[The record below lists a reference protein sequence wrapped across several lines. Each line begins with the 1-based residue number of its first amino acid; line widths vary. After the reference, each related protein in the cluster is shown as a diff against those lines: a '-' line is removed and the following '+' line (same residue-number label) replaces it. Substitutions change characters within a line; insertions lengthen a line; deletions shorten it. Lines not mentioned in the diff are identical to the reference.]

1 MDSNNPKQTFRKI
14 SGSEA
19 LKYFAS
25 YFKNPLFAIKNI
37 PHWDWLTVLI
47 IQFGLSVLIG
57 AISDCFSQSD
67 LIIFK
72 GVFIFPL
79 SSFLTTF
86 LGAGFFYFL
95 FLIFFNLETNFLR
108 LYTIVFLSHVPF
120 LILRIVKVW
129 IAPIEL
135 IGFAATTALLTVG
148 FVENFQLPKKKMI
161 QIFGILYGIYF
172 AMWAFQQIYHSKTT
186 IDFKSRVNQD
196 ADPSENDES
205 IEDIEKQLQEF

>member
-1 MDSNNPKQTFRKI
+1 MDITNPKQTF
-14 SGSEA
+14 SEA
-19 LKYFAS
+19 LKYFFS

-47 IQFGLSVLIG
+47 IQLSLSLLIG
-57 AISDCFSQSD
+57 FISDLFAQD
-67 LIIFK
+67 TLFIFK
-72 GVFIFPL
+72 GIFIFPL

-95 FLIFFNLETNFLR
+95 FLIFFNTEVNFPR

-120 LILRIVKVW
+120 LILRIIKLW

-161 QIFGILYGIYF
+161 QIFGALYAVYF
-172 AMWAFQQIYHSKTT
+172 AMWAFQQIYQSKNTLE
-186 IDFKSRVNQD
+186 FKSKVNQGT
-196 ADPSENDES
+196 ELEETES
-205 IEDIEKQLQEF
+205 IEDIQEQLNNF

>member
-1 MDSNNPKQTFRKI
+1 MESINPKQKL
-14 SGSEA
+14 SET
-19 LKYFAS
+19 LKYFRL
-25 YFKNPLFAIKNI
+25 YFKNPLFAIKNV
-37 PHWDWLTVLI
+37 PNWDWLTILI
-47 IQFGLSVLIG
+47 TQLALSLLIG
-57 AISDCFSQSD
+57 IISDLFSQTE

-86 LGAGFFYFL
+86 LGTGFFYFL
-95 FLIFFNLETNFLR
+95 FLVFFNLEANFLK

-161 QIFGILYGIYF
+161 QIFGALYAVYF
-172 AMWAFQQIYHSKTT
+172 SMWVFQQIYQSKTT
-186 IDFKSRVNQD
+186 IDFKSKVNQGIEVD
-196 ADPSENDES
+196 KSES
-205 IEDIEKQLQEF
+205 IDDIENQLKNF